1 MRRILPVLVLAV
13 GTLVVTASPSAAGG
27 GCHSAQTEGEGT
39 TVEMA
44 GMCFT
49 PTVLHVEP
57 GTEVTF
63 VNRDPLAHIAL
74 GVGWGEWKELGTG
87 DAITHRF
94 DETGTFP
101 YTCNLHP
108 GMSGVVVVGDDVQP
122 ISSTREESSGS
133 TSVVVPAL
141 AAAAVGAGAFVL
153 GRRQRA
159 LARVPR

>member
-1 MRRILPVLVLAV
+1 MRRILPLIVLGL
-13 GTLVVTASPSAAGG
+13 GTLVLTASPSAAGG

-39 TVEMA
+39 TVAMA

-49 PTVLHVEP
+49 PTVLRVEP

-87 DAITHRF
+87 DRIAHTF
-94 DETGTFP
+94 DEAGTFP

-108 GMSGVVVVGDDVQP
+108 GMSGVIVVGDAEPTLTTEP
-122 ISSTREESSGS
+122 ISTSRDESGGISPVLFGLALVA
-133 TSVVVPAL
+133 VV
-141 AAAAVGAGAFVL
+141 AAVFAGRLTA
-153 GRRQRA
+153 RR
-159 LARVPR
+159 

>member
-1 MRRILPVLVLAV
+1 MRRILPVLVLAM
-13 GTLVVTASPSAAGG
+13 GTLIITAAPSNAGG
-27 GCHSAQTEGEGT
+27 GCHGTQTEGSGT
-39 TVEMA
+39 TVEMT

-49 PTVLHVEP
+49 PTVLRVEP
-57 GTEVTF
+57 GTEVEF
-63 VNRDPLAHIAL
+63 VNRDPLAHIAI

-94 DETGTFP
+94 DETGSFP

-108 GMSGVVVVGDDVQP
+108 GMSGVVVVGDAQP
-122 ISSTREESSGS
+122 IASTREAAGT
-133 TSVVVPAL
+133 TSPLVPVL

-159 LARVPR
+159 LANVPR

>member
-1 MRRILPVLVLAV
+1 MRRILPLIVLGL
-13 GTLVVTASPSAAGG
+13 GTLVLTASPSAAGG
-27 GCHSAQTEGEGT
+27 GCHSTQTEGEGT
-39 TVEMA
+39 TVEMT

-74 GVGWGEWKELGTG
+74 GVGWGEWQELGTG

-108 GMSGVVVVGDDVQP
+108 GMSGVVVVGGPQP
-122 ISSTREESSGS
+122 IVSTREAAGT
-133 TSVVVPAL
+133 TSPLVPAL